1 MLCLYTK
8 SFDDGEDPDY
18 GFVFEAPE
26 GYFHEAEIEFISPEQ
41 LFELIIDTI
50 QVQADRRVKLL
61 EFHQK
66 YLETEEAQVQK
77 IRKAEKKF
85 NIKQLW

>member
-1 MLCLYTK
+1 M
-8 SFDDGEDPDY
+8 
-18 GFVFEAPE
+18 
-26 GYFHEAEIEFISPEQ
+26 
-41 LFELIIDTI
+41 EL
-50 QVQADRRVKLL
+50 
-61 EFHQK
+61 HQK